1 MALSTRPPPPADN
14 HILAAL
20 PQNDYHHLFASLE
33 PVKLTSGDILQ
44 QPDQPIAYS
53 YFVTDG
59 VISVVASTEEG
70 GSVEVGIVGREG
82 MVNIESFLG
91 ADTTSYMFNVQI
103 PGNAL
108 RMKPDQ
114 FQNESNRS
122 GPLQV
127 LMRRFTQLMFSQ
139 VMQSVV
145 CNRFHNVEE
154 RLSRWLLMCQ
164 DRLRSDELAL
174 TQEFLAQMLGSR
186 RAGVNVATGILQKAG
201 VIHHHRGR
209 ITVLDRQGLESTA
222 CECYEINKN
231 EFDKY
236 LSV

>member
-1 MALSTRPPPPADN
+1 MPLSTKPRPPTDNRILDALS
-14 HILAAL
+14 
-20 PQNDYHHLFASLE
+20 QNDYHHLFASLE
-33 PVKLTSGDILQ
+33 PINLPRGEILQ
-44 QPDQPIAYS
+44 RPDQPIAYS

-59 VISVVASTEEG
+59 VISVVAWTEEG

-91 ADTTSYMFNVQI
+91 ADTTAYQFGVQI
-103 PGNAL
+103 AGNAL
-108 RMKPDQ
+108 RMKTDV
-114 FQNESNRS
+114 FQNESNRI

-127 LMRRFTQLMFSQ
+127 LMRRFTQLLFNQ

-186 RAGVNVATGILQKAG
+186 RAGVSVATGILQKAG

-222 CECYEINKN
+222 CECYGINKD

-236 LSV
+236 LSL